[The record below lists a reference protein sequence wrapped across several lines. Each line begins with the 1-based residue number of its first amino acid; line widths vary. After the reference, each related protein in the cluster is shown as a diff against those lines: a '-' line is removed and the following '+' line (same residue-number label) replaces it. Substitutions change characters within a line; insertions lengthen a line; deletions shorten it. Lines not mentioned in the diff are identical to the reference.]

1 MHLALEDGA
10 AVASAWRHGGG
21 SGWAAKTIWCSV
33 VVLDAGAECVTDRA
47 RPGPGSG
54 AEHDQHRIAGNA
66 TPAPQVVFAI
76 ERHLQVPPGALSQ
89 HLGYV
94 PISADDEPFIDAI
107 MRDRR
112 LSDEQRDTLL
122 SLFRKFTGL

>member
-1 MHLALEDGA
+1 MSQTALAQALGRA
-10 AVASAWRHGGG
+10 QS
-21 SGWAAKTIWCSV
+21 TISTW
-33 VVLDAGAECVTDRA
+33 
-47 RPGPGSG
+47 
-54 AEHDQHRIAGNA
+54 IAGNA

-94 PISADDEPFIDAI
+94 PVSADDEPVIDAI

-112 LSDEQRDTLL
+112 LSDEQRDTLI
-122 SLFRKFTGL
+122 SLFREFTRL